1 MCFNPNKAHWVCG
14 GSLFECKWWCLCNSG
29 ACSAMPSIPPVSSCQ
44 LTLVRSPQTLPLILI
59 QCTALQIISDSSKYL
74 KIQVI
79 YKDLGRPSELC
90 VGFISCTPSLHQS
103 SSAPLF
109 IQFRD
114 RRRPRAVIFCALRN
128 SKLLMQLRSCN
139 SSSLLGTTEMFHLK

>member
-1 MCFNPNKAHWVCG
+1 
-14 GSLFECKWWCLCNSG
+14 
-29 ACSAMPSIPPVSSCQ
+29 MPSIPPVSSCQ

-90 VGFISCTPSLHQS
+90 VGFISCTPCLHQS

-109 IQFRD
+109 IQFGD
-114 RRRPRAVIFCALRN
+114 RRTLRAVIFVHFAIPN
-128 SKLLMQLRSCN
+128 
-139 SSSLLGTTEMFHLK
+139 F